1 MSKGLFFNSVSGDRL
16 YNASDFA
23 EYFKGFFTNGVF
35 YNSSD
40 ALKVSASGNQV
51 VIAKVIADSIGEN
64 PAYENVVRISDELNI
79 SIEETY
85 GYLRLY
91 KYMQTQMML

>member
-1 MSKGLFFNSVSGDRL
+1 MDK
-16 YNASDFA
+16 DF
-23 EYFKGFFTNGVF
+23 K
-35 YNSSD
+35 
-40 ALKVSASGNQV
+40 LKLDDPKFLEEFVNQV
-51 VIAKVIADSIGEN
+51 VVAKVIADSIGEN

-91 KYMQTQMML
+91 KYMQKQMIL